1 MEFTF
6 VSGDLGLDLAG
17 TVGRRRGER
26 VDLLA
31 TPADLARWTVAA
43 GLLDTPP
50 DTDDDDLARAKA
62 LREAIYRLASAAR
75 TGSPSDATPLG
86 TGSPSATATLGTGS
100 PSAITSREAGS
111 PSAAPLGAASHP
123 DGTAPFDAA
132 DLDLLDRAAAHPPPG
147 VRLRAPGVLERTGDL
162 PAALSAV
169 ARAAAELLGGPHAAL
184 VRECEASPCTRLY
197 VDLSH
202 RRSRRWCDMRG
213 CGNRAKAAAFR
224 ARTR

>member
-75 TGSPSDATPLG
+75 TGSPSAVT
-86 TGSPSATATLGTGS
+86 SPAVAS
-100 PSAITSREAGS
+100 PAAGS

-123 DGTAPFDAA
+123 DGAAPFDAA

>member
-31 TPADLARWTVAA
+31 TPADLARWTVEA
-43 GLLDTPP
+43 GLLDAPP
-50 DTDDDDLARAKA
+50 DVDDDDLTRARA

-75 TGSPSDATPLG
+75 VASPS
-86 TGSPSATATLGTGS
+86 
-100 PSAITSREAGS
+100 
-111 PSAAPLGAASHP
+111 
-123 DGTAPFDAA
+123 TAPSSETA
-132 DLDLLDRAAAHPPPG
+132 DLDLLNRVAAYPPPA
-147 VRLRAPGVLERTGDL
+147 VRLRAHGVLERTGDL

-224 ARTR
+224 ARAR